1 MSWLIKIRLLNLDI
15 GNYRFSPGLL
25 VSILT
30 FALAYLMFSL
40 GQWQISRAQYKD
52 NLQQKIAERQ
62 DKAPIGYNELPYEED
77 DRVFLPVMFNGV
89 YDSRHS
95 LLFDNRIVDG
105 VVGYDVY
112 SPLKLI
118 NGATVLV
125 NRGFIAQGK
134 SRLELPDFETPT
146 GVVNIRGLLEKPP
159 SKGLILAENLH
170 QGNQW
175 PAVLQYI
182 DIQELES
189 KLEYQ
194 LMNMIVRLAENEP
207 GGLKYHQPVINLDSA
222 KNNGYAFQWFAMM
235 SALLSLYFVVNT
247 KKRTKLKDE

>member
-1 MSWLIKIRLLNLDI
+1 MNWIFKIRLFSLDV

-30 FALAYLMFSL
+30 FTLAYVMFSL

-62 DKAPIGYNELPYEED
+62 DNPAIGYNELPYEEK
-77 DRVFLPVMFNGV
+77 DRVFLPVRFSGS
-89 YDSRHS
+89 YDSKHS
-95 LLFDNRIVDG
+95 IYFDNRIVDG
-105 VVGYDVY
+105 IVGYDVY
-112 SPLKLI
+112 SPFKLE
-118 NGATVLV
+118 NNVTVLV

-134 SRLELPDFETPT
+134 SRLDLPDFETPSDT
-146 GVVNIRGLLEKPP
+146 VIIRGLLEKPP
-159 SKGLILAENLH
+159 SKGLLLSDNLH

-182 DIQELES
+182 DIPELEL
-189 KLEYQ
+189 KLDYP
-194 LMNMIVRLAENEP
+194 LMNMVFRLAENEA
-207 GGLKYHQPVINLDSA
+207 GGLKYHQPVVKLDSV

-247 KKRTKLKDE
+247 RKRT